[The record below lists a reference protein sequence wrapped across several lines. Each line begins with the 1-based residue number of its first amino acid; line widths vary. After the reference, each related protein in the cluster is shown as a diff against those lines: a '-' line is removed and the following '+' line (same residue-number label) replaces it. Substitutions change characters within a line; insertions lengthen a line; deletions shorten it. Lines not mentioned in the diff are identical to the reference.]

1 MTDHEK
7 TDEDTGI
14 GSMAYQKNNPH
25 PDTAFFDRLR
35 TIYDRQQFSWFVTDG
50 KGTTIFE
57 NLDELTARE
66 YSMKDDSYSIGWL
79 DTDAGGGGFTSEP
92 KVNADG
98 IPITYANK
106 DVLSEEDL
114 E

>member
-7 TDEDTGI
+7 TDEI
-14 GSMAYQKNNPH
+14 P
-25 PDTAFFDRLR
+25 FFDRLQ

-57 NLDELTARE
+57 GLDELTARE

-92 KVNADG
+92 KVNADD

-106 DVLSEEDL
+106 DVLSDEDL